1 MKVFDTDT
9 GNAIDSLLQPRP
21 NNCQGTQNNNCG
33 RTYGVSWSP
42 DGSRIAQAYGTNDEG
57 LYIWFADL
65 DPDNDGWNTSDQGD
79 GRSDAFPDDGTQ
91 WNDTDN
97 DGYGDNPLPASQGD
111 ACPNTYGTS
120 FQDRF
125 GCPDGDGDG
134 YSNDGDV
141 FPYDGD
147 QWADSDNDGHGDN
160 YYYDVQQFTELHINQ
175 RGDAFPMNPT
185 QWNDTDGDG
194 WGDNYDNASWTAI
207 RPS

>member
-1 MKVFDTDT
+1 MTDGIPLT
-9 GNAIDSLLQPRP
+9 KETEEAMLSLMMEHS
-21 NNCQGTQNNNCG
+21 G
-33 RTYGVSWSP
+33 
-42 DGSRIAQAYGTNDEG
+42 
-57 LYIWFADL
+57 
-65 DPDNDGWNTSDQGD
+65 
-79 GRSDAFPDDGTQ
+79 
-91 WNDTDN
+91 NDTDS

-141 FPYDGD
+141 FPNDGD

-207 RPS
+207 RPSDDPQHQIPMKVGLENSMLMQLEWINSHCSGINGPILTAIG

>member
-1 MKVFDTDT
+1 MKVFEVST
-9 GNAIDSLLQPRP
+9 GNSIDTLSQPRP

-33 RTYGVSWSP
+33 RTYGVSWDP
-42 DGSRIAQAYGTNDEG
+42 DGSRIVQAYGTRDEG

-79 GRSDAFPDDGTQ
+79 GKTDAFPDDGTQ
-91 WNDTDN
+91 WQDTDN

-111 ACPNTYGTS
+111 ACPNTIRQS

-141 FPYDGD
+141 FPTDVT
-147 QWADSDNDGHGDN
+147 QWADSDSDGIGDN
-160 YYYDVQQFTELHINQ
+160 YYYDVQQLTELHMTKEAMHSQ
-175 RGDAFPMNPT
+175 
-185 QWNDTDGDG
+185 
-194 WGDNYDNASWTAI
+194 
-207 RPS
+207 